1 MPGDP
6 KRCRLHAVKCMQIAD
21 ETTNS
26 EVRRT
31 FVDLAHN
38 WNRIAVELEDAQAL
52 LNALNELTD
61 SASSPGQQVPGPSP
75 NP

>member
-31 FVDLAHN
+31 FVDLAHH
-38 WNRIAVELEDAQAL
+38 WNRIAVELDDAQAL
-52 LNALNELTD
+52 LNALNGAD
-61 SASSPGQQVPGPSP
+61 
-75 NP
+75 